1 MNHKLILFF
10 IITIFSVELYAQKP
24 DWTDYYER
32 QEMYPE
38 SEYLV
43 GFISGFNKNEEE
55 SGDLKLKYEMLA
67 KDKLVQSIQVA
78 IETNNSLDIS
88 NINGNSNEAF
98 LSKSVSFSK
107 ANVNGLKAYS
117 YYDRKK
123 KEVFAIAFANIKELT
138 FYYRNLISSGKTEIK
153 QKLSEGKKY
162 AEKGNKEDALRSF
175 YEAMPI
181 LKNIDEARVLLIA
194 LNRKMYSDIDID
206 EINKL
211 KVDLIN
217 QIDKLIKPEELSLS
231 ETAYF
236 AAYGLFL
243 QLGINSQQFY
253 MSDMSFENTG
263 LKSKFSEKWN
273 HEFSAAL
280 VKAGKYNVSDRK
292 SYNQLVVNGNYWKE
306 GKFLKLNISVWD
318 ADKIVAVSKAS
329 ILILKLEK
337 ENIDY
342 IPLQIKKMKSL
353 ATFTLHLVNAPEVI
367 KVGTPSLS
375 PMIINVSSNTE
386 GLSKP
391 IQNFPVMV
399 TAVESDVDLCKAK
412 TNENGMAECFLPPI
426 ETSKKNIAVQVSL
439 DIESYFNVEKN
450 SLYYGIAKIQ
460 NPLKPIIENIEVAK
474 PTIYVESYEKLY
486 GKTIDIKT
494 LEPAVKGVFA
504 EKSYNFVDNKDL
516 ADMIVKINANTTT
529 ATAYQGIRFA
539 YLDIN
544 ISIIETSS
552 GEELIKTH
560 FDQIKGG
567 GANQL
572 KAAKKAYMLGAE
584 KVKEYI
590 NSNF

>member
-1 MNHKLILFF
+1 MSHKLILFLLVTVF
-10 IITIFSVELYAQKP
+10 GVELYAQKP
-24 DWTDYYER
+24 DWTDYYKR
-32 QEMYPE
+32 QQMYPE

-43 GFISGFNKNEEE
+43 GFISGFNKNDEE
-55 SGDLKLKYEMLA
+55 SGDIKLKYEMLA

-88 NINGNSNEAF
+88 NINGKSDEAF

-123 KEVFAIAFANIKELT
+123 KEVFAIAFANKKELA

-162 AEKGNKEDALRSF
+162 AEKENKEDALRSF

-181 LKNIDEARVLLIA
+181 LKNVDEARVLLIA
-194 LNRKMYSDIDID
+194 LNRKMYADIDVD

-243 QLGINSQQFY
+243 QLGTSSQHFY
-253 MSDMSFENTG
+253 LSEMSFENTG

-273 HEFSAAL
+273 HEFSTAL
-280 VKAGKYNVSDRK
+280 VKAGKYHVSDMK
-292 SYNQLVVNGNYWKE
+292 SYNQLIVNGNYWKE

-318 ADKIVAVSKAS
+318 ADKIIAVSKAS
-329 ILILKLEK
+329 ILIEKLEK

-342 IPLQIKKMKSL
+342 IPLQIKKMQTL
-353 ATFTLHLVNAPEVI
+353 ASYSLHLMNAPEQI
-367 KVGTPSLS
+367 KVGTPSLIPIKIS
-375 PMIINVSSNTE
+375 VSSNIE

-399 TAVESDVDLCKAK
+399 TEVENEITLCKAK

-426 ETSKKNIAVQVSL
+426 ETSKKNIAIQVSL
-439 DIESYFNVEKN
+439 NIKSYFNVETN
-450 SLYYGIAKIQ
+450 SIYYGIAKIQ

-474 PTIYVESYEKLY
+474 PTIYVESDEKTY
-486 GKTIDIKT
+486 GKSVDIKT
-494 LEPAVKGVFA
+494 LEPAVKEVFA
-504 EKSYNFVDNKDL
+504 EKSYSFVDNKDL
-516 ADMIVKINANTTT
+516 ADLIVKINANTTT

-544 ISIIETSS
+544 ISIIENSS
-552 GEELIKTH
+552 AEELMKTH

-572 KAAKKAYMLGAE
+572 KAAKKSYILGAE
-584 KVKEYI
+584 KIKEYI

>member
-1 MNHKLILFF
+1 MSHKLMLFL
-10 IITIFSVELYAQKP
+10 IITIFSVEIYAQKP
-24 DWTDYYER
+24 DWTDYYKR

-38 SEYLV
+38 SEYLL
-43 GFISGFNKNEEE
+43 GFISGFNKNDEE

-88 NINGNSNEAF
+88 NINGKSDEAF

-123 KEVFAIAFANIKELT
+123 KEVFAIAFANKKELA

-162 AEKGNKEDALRSF
+162 AEKENKEDALRSF

-181 LKNIDEARVLLIA
+181 LKNVDEARVLLIA
-194 LNRKMYSDIDID
+194 LNRKMYADIDVD

-243 QLGINSQQFY
+243 QLGTSSQHFY
-253 MSDMSFENTG
+253 LSEMSFENTG

-273 HEFSAAL
+273 HEFSTAL
-280 VKAGKYNVSDRK
+280 VKAGKYHVSDMK
-292 SYNQLVVNGNYWKE
+292 SYNQLIVNGNYWKE

-318 ADKIVAVSKAS
+318 ADKIIAVSKAS
-329 ILILKLEK
+329 ILIEKLEK

-342 IPLQIKKMKSL
+342 IPLQIKKMQTL
-353 ATFTLHLVNAPEVI
+353 ASYSLHLMNAPEQI
-367 KVGTPSLS
+367 KVGTPSLIPIKIS
-375 PMIINVSSNTE
+375 VSSNTE

-399 TAVESDVDLCKAK
+399 TEVENEITLCKAK
-412 TNENGMAECFLPPI
+412 TNENGIAECFLPPL
-426 ETSKKNIAVQVSL
+426 ETSKKNIAIQVSL
-439 DIESYFNVEKN
+439 DIESYFNVETN
-450 SLYYGIAKIQ
+450 SIYYGIAKIQ
-460 NPLKPIIENIEVAK
+460 NPLKPVIENIEVAK
-474 PTIYVESYEKLY
+474 PTIYVESDEKTY
-486 GKTIDIKT
+486 GRSMDIKT
-494 LEPAVKGVFA
+494 LEPAVKEVFA
-504 EKSYNFVDNKDL
+504 EKSYNFVDNKEL
-516 ADMIVKINANTTT
+516 ADLIVKINANTTT

-544 ISIIETSS
+544 ISIIENSS
-552 GEELIKTH
+552 GEELMKSH

-567 GANQL
+567 GANQP
-572 KAAKKAYMLGAE
+572 KAAKKAYVLGAE
-584 KVKEYI
+584 KIKEYI

>member
-1 MNHKLILFF
+1 MSHKLMLFL
-10 IITIFSVELYAQKP
+10 IITIFSVEIYAQKP
-24 DWTDYYER
+24 DWTDYYKR

-38 SEYLV
+38 SEYLL
-43 GFISGFNKNEEE
+43 GFISGFNKNDEE
-55 SGDLKLKYEMLA
+55 SGDLKLKYEMFA

-88 NINGNSNEAF
+88 NINGRSDEAF

-123 KEVFAIAFANIKELT
+123 KEVFAIAFANKKELA

-162 AEKGNKEDALRSF
+162 AEKENKEDALRSF

-181 LKNIDEARVLLIA
+181 LKNVDEARVLLIA
-194 LNRKMYSDIDID
+194 LNRKMYADIDVD

-243 QLGINSQQFY
+243 QLGTSSQHFY
-253 MSDMSFENTG
+253 LSEMSFENTG

-273 HEFSAAL
+273 HEFSTAL
-280 VKAGKYNVSDRK
+280 VKAGKYHVSDMK
-292 SYNQLVVNGNYWKE
+292 SYNQLIVNGNYWKE

-318 ADKIVAVSKAS
+318 ADKIIAVSKAS
-329 ILILKLEK
+329 ILIEKLEK

-342 IPLQIKKMKSL
+342 IPLQIKKMQTL
-353 ATFTLHLVNAPEVI
+353 ASYSLHLMNAPEQI
-367 KVGTPSLS
+367 KVGTPSLIPIKIS
-375 PMIINVSSNTE
+375 VSSNIE

-399 TAVESDVDLCKAK
+399 TEVENEITLCKAK
-412 TNENGMAECFLPPI
+412 TNENGIAECFLPPL
-426 ETSKKNIAVQVSL
+426 ETSKKNIAIQVSL
-439 DIESYFNVEKN
+439 DIESYFNVETN
-450 SLYYGIAKIQ
+450 SIYYGIAKIQ
-460 NPLKPIIENIEVAK
+460 NPLKPVIENIEVAK
-474 PTIYVESYEKLY
+474 PTIYVESDEKTY
-486 GKTIDIKT
+486 GRSMDIKT
-494 LEPAVKGVFA
+494 LEPAVKEVFA
-504 EKSYNFVDNKDL
+504 EKSYNFVDNKEL
-516 ADMIVKINANTTT
+516 ADLIVKINANTTT

-544 ISIIETSS
+544 ISIIENSS
-552 GEELIKTH
+552 GEELMKSH

-567 GANQL
+567 GANQP
-572 KAAKKAYMLGAE
+572 KAAKKAYVLGAE
-584 KVKEYI
+584 KIKEYI